1 MLNSTMNTQAF
12 HRFLRIPQGFF
23 AVLVALVFAALA
35 ATPASAGPNDVLYQP
50 LSKSVEGIMPYSTPY
65 TVSVLSPANYPAG
78 DTRTINLELSVTT
91 FTEGDEATALS
102 YVTFLDT
109 ATQTPITSLTFTGPN
124 QARSFT
130 VRVAI
135 PLIGISGAGSSATFA
150 YHIATSNWGTM
161 SDGSAVVEGGS
172 NINAIASVDPSGDLN
187 RLPPLIS
194 ITTPADGQVFTPA
207 SLPAT
212 IPMSFLATARAGF
225 PVVSVDA
232 TLDGVP
238 LVLTTT
244 PAGPATSVTG
254 TASLVIPAAG
264 TYTIRANAYNSVG
277 SASDSNTFTV
287 TFGGPPVA
295 VINTPANNASYT
307 LRTGSSLTVPYTFT
321 ATSTSGGITGL
332 DVKVDGLPVTYNSSP
347 LGVSVVT
354 GQTDLVYTTGGAH
367 TVSVSATNATGTSVP
382 ATADFTISV
391 ITPVPAIS
399 INLTGGATY
408 TIPSGATSINIPF
421 TLASTSTNGFTVDA
435 VTATWSGAAPA
446 LSHNPSL
453 GTSSSVTSSGTLLN
467 VGPGTYTINATT
479 TSAGIVAPAAPVT
492 FTVNAAVQQPLPT
505 VVINT
510 PTVGSTYTLV
520 YGGGPLS
527 IPLTFTGTSNAT
539 GGVITALTAK
549 LGTTALV
556 VTPTNLGQKVAT
568 GAATLTIS
576 TPGTYTI
583 NVTAVDAYGT
593 ATASRNISVTLVYPK
608 NICGRVFFDANYN
621 GVFDSYDDRRCGSG
635 DDDRRGSRSDRY
647 SDRGDCD
654 DNGDRKGSR
663 DREDDYSAG
672 DFGLGGITVKL
683 LNSANVVIA
692 TQVTAANGSYCF
704 TNIVPGNY
712 SVTAVAPSGYGATT
726 QATRAVTVATS
737 HVTVRDIGF
746 GLKHSDIKT
755 HCATGKSSTYWRNE
769 FNKVSKG
776 DRTAQISS
784 TTCNSHVKT
793 IGSLSLDRF
802 DGISLKSCISILSTG
817 STSASDQLS
826 KELLAAQI
834 NYANGAYLNG
844 NKTLTY
850 CFIQW
855 GERVL
860 KERTKYSTSYTLW
873 AKAWFQAYNNS
884 EGGRVAGPN

>member
-1 MLNSTMNTQAF
+1 MLNFTMNTQAF

-23 AVLVALVFAALA
+23 AVLAALVFAA
-35 ATPASAGPNDVLYQP
+35 PASAGPNDVLYQP
-50 LSKSVEGIMPYSTPY
+50 LSKSVEGIMPYSTTY
-65 TVSVLSPANYPAG
+65 SVSVLSPANYPSG
-78 DTRTINLELSVTT
+78 DTRTINLELSATS
-91 FTEGDEATALS
+91 FSEGDEATALS

-109 ATQTPITSLTFTGPN
+109 TTQTPINSLTFTGPN
-124 QARSFT
+124 QVRSFS

-135 PLIGISGAGSSATFA
+135 PLIGISGAGSSAAFA
-150 YHIATSNWGTM
+150 YHIATSNWGSM
-161 SDGSAVVEGGS
+161 SDGSAVVEAGS
-172 NINAIASVDPSGDLN
+172 NINAIASVDPSGDPN

-194 ITTPADGQVFTPA
+194 ITSPADGQVFTPS

-264 TYTIRANAYNSVG
+264 TYTIRANANNSVG
-277 SASDSNTFTV
+277 SATDSNTFTV

-332 DVKVDGLPVTYNSSP
+332 DVKVDGQSVTYNSSP

-354 GQTDLVYTTGGAH
+354 GQTDLVYTTGGVH
-367 TVSVSATNATGTSVP
+367 TVSVSATNAIGTSLV

-391 ITPVPAIS
+391 ISPVPAIS

-446 LSHNPSL
+446 LSHTPSL
-453 GTSSSVTSSGTLLN
+453 GTSASVTSSGTLLN

-479 TSAGIVAPAAPVT
+479 TSAGVVATAAT
-492 FTVNAAVQQPLPT
+492 TITVNAAVQQPLPT

-510 PTVGSTYTLV
+510 PALGSTYTLV
-520 YGGGPLS
+520 SGGAPLS

-556 VTPTNLGQKVAT
+556 VTPTNLGQKTAS
-568 GAATLTIS
+568 GAATMTVS
-576 TPGTYTI
+576 AAGTYTI
-583 NVTAVDAYGT
+583 SVTATDAYGVAS
-593 ATASRNISVTLVYPK
+593 ATRTFSVTVVQPK
-608 NICGRVFFDANYN
+608 NICGTIFFDVDAD
-621 GVFDSYDDRRCGSG
+621 GTMDCG
-635 DDDRRGSRSDRY
+635 
-647 SDRGDCD
+647 
-654 DNGDRKGSR
+654 
-663 DREDDYSAG
+663 E
-672 DFGLGGITVKL
+672 FGLGSVGVNLVNATGQVVATTTTNSCGSYTFCGIAPGTYTVVAVPYAGLKPTTTGSRAITVTT
-683 LNSANVVIA
+683 ANVTVSPIGLGLNFA
-692 TQVTAANGSYCF
+692 AIRTMTANGY
-704 TNIVPGNY
+704 TI
-712 SVTAVAPSGYGATT
+712 GYWKNNLDKA
-726 QATRAVTVATS
+726 
-737 HVTVRDIGF
+737 I
-746 GLKHSDIKT
+746 
-755 HCATGKSSTYWRNE
+755 TGKTSGIQVPVASLTSYT
-769 FNKVSKG
+769 SKIG
-776 DRTAQISS
+776 DFA
-784 TTCNSHVKT
+784 
-793 IGSLSLDRF
+793 LSPYDC
-802 DGISLKSCISILSTG
+802 ISLKAASSTMG
-817 STSASDQLS
+817 STSSAPKDLLS
-826 KELLAAQI
+826 KQLIASEY
-834 NYANGAYLNG
+834 NYQNGAYIGG
-844 NKTLTY
+844 NKNLT
-850 CFIQW
+850 FVFLWW
-855 GERVL
+855 GEYVL
-860 KERTKYSTSYTLW
+860 KNYSTYTSTYVVW
-873 AKAWFQAYNNS
+873 TKDWFDAYNNTH
-884 EGGRVAGPN
+884 GGLVAGPN